1 MNPLNLPQYDIKMAV
16 RNGKTVILDVLRR
29 RFVRLT
35 PEEWVRQH
43 FINYLINYK
52 GYPQAL
58 LANEIELS
66 CGQKKLR
73 CDSILY
79 DTFAKPRMII
89 EYKAPN
95 IAITQKTFDQIT
107 AYNILLKVDYL
118 IISNGMK
125 HYCCKTDYE
134 NHSYTFLRDIPSY
147 DEISRHTVCR

>member
-16 RNGKTVILDVLRR
+16 RNGKTVIFDVLRR
-29 RFVRLT
+29 RFIRLT

-43 FINYLINYK
+43 FINYLINHK

-58 LANEIELS
+58 LANEIELT

-89 EYKAPN
+89 EYKAPD
-95 IAITQKTFDQIT
+95 IAITQKTFNQIT

-118 IISNGMK
+118 IVSNGIK

-134 NHSYTFLRDIPSY
+134 NHSYTFLKDIPTY
-147 DEISRHTVCR
+147 NEIIKAGY